1 MNQGNTM
8 KHPIPHCEH
17 ACRTTCA
24 MLNTILREETELMKL
39 YETALAECDYPDVQG
54 FVHDM
59 MEAKSSSIL
68 QVLQKLNELR
78 ARGEVGNGVMASF
91 EGH

>member
-1 MNQGNTM
+1 M
-8 KHPIPHCEH
+8 KHSIPHCEH

-39 YETALAECDYPDVQG
+39 YETALTDCDYPDVRS
-54 FVHDM
+54 FVQEM
-59 MEAKSSSIL
+59 MESKSGSIL
-68 QVLQKLNELR
+68 SILQKLNELR
-78 ARGEVGNGVMASF
+78 ARGEVGDGVMASF